1 MTGKIFRA
9 IMISAVGVLLASIV
23 IIMGFLYGYFGMVQT
38 NQLKYELSL
47 AAAGVEADGI
57 EYLEGL
63 SNRDARLTWIA
74 PDGSVIYDAVAESE
88 SMENHAMRD
97 EVAQAF
103 ENGEGQSERY
113 SNTLMEKN
121 IYCAKKLSDG
131 SVLRISVSSATMG
144 VLVLGTLQPICVVI
158 FISLIIAFFMAKHL
172 SDKIVEPLNNLDL
185 DNPLENNTYDELAPL
200 LTRISRQHRQ
210 IQRQMNDLDRKQEEF
225 SKITESMNEGLVLL
239 NENGVIVSINPSAKK
254 LFHAE
259 NDAVGQE
266 FIAVERNLE
275 LDSAITDAK
284 LNGHS
289 ELEFERDGQEYKI
302 VISAIMPDG
311 IVIGVVLLAF
321 NVTQEVQA
329 ERTRREFTANVSH
342 ELKTPLTSIIA
353 SSDMIANGIVKP
365 EDMPRFVGHIKME
378 ATRLLSLIEDIIR
391 LSQLDEGV
399 KMPTENS
406 DIETVVKEVAVQ
418 LEDVAEKNDIE
429 INLNTESCV
438 VNGASRL
445 LYEIVYNL
453 VDNAVKYNVK
463 GGRVDVSLTYDG
475 LLTVSDTGIGI
486 PPEHHER
493 IFERFYRVDKSHSKQ
508 SGGTG
513 LGLSIVKHAAEY
525 FNAEI
530 SLKSEVG
537 KGTTVTVKFNTK

>member
-9 IMISAVGVLLASIV
+9 IMLAAAGVLLASIV
-23 IIMGFLYGYFGMVQT
+23 IIMGFLYSYFGMVQT

-47 AAAGVEADGI
+47 AAAGVEAEGI
-57 EYLEGL
+57 EYLDRL
-63 SNRDARLTWIA
+63 NSRDARITLIA
-74 PDGSVIYDAVAESE
+74 PDGSVLYDGVAESE
-88 SMENHAMRD
+88 SMENHAMRE

-103 ENGEGQSERY
+103 KDGEGQSERY

-121 IYCAKKLSDG
+121 LYCAKRLSDG

-289 ELEFERDGQEYKI
+289 ELEFERDGHEYKI
-302 VISAIMPDG
+302 VLSAIMPDG

-365 EDMPRFVGHIKME
+365 EDMPRFVGHIKTE

-399 KMPTENS
+399 KMPTETT
-406 DIETVVKEVAVQ
+406 DISTVAKEVAVQ
-418 LEDVAEKNDIE
+418 LNEVAEKNEIE

-463 GGRVDVSLTYDG
+463 GGKVNVSLTSDG

-486 PPEHHER
+486 PVEHHER

-525 FNAEI
+525 FKAEI

-537 KGTTVTVKFNTK
+537 KGTTVTVKFNPK

>member
-9 IMISAVGVLLASIV
+9 IMLAAAGVLLASIV
-23 IIMGFLYGYFGMVQT
+23 IIMGFLYSYFGMVQT

-47 AAAGVEADGI
+47 AAAGVEAEGI
-57 EYLEGL
+57 EYLDRL
-63 SNRDARLTWIA
+63 SNRDARLTLIA
-74 PDGSVIYDAVAESE
+74 PDGSVLYDGVAESE
-88 SMENHAMRD
+88 SMENHAMRE

-121 IYCAKKLSDG
+121 IYCAKRLSDG

-172 SDKIVEPLNNLDL
+172 SDKIVEPLNSLDL

-210 IQRQMNDLDRKQEEF
+210 IQRQLNDLDRKQEEF

-259 NDAVGQE
+259 NDVVGRE

-302 VISAIMPDG
+302 VLSAIMPEG

-365 EDMPRFVGHIKME
+365 EDMPRFVGHIKTE

-399 KMPTENS
+399 KMPTETS
-406 DIETVVKEVAVQ
+406 DIATVVKEVAVQ
-418 LEDVAEKNDIE
+418 LNEVAEKNEIE

-438 VNGASRL
+438 VDGASRL

-463 GGRVDVSLTYDG
+463 GGKVDVSLTSDG

-486 PPEHHER
+486 PVEHHER

-525 FNAEI
+525 FKAEI

-537 KGTTVTVKFNTK
+537 KGTTVTVKFNPK